1 MRAKESSLLLGNYQS
16 QFAAGY
22 DFRQCVVCWF
32 RRFVIFGWGVVFFF
46 FFFFLLGRSTI
57 WNPSAL
63 FCAASG
69 CHAHNHESSQA
80 DRSQDANP
88 GEHESHCVDWG
99 GGEGGGSIVSH
110 FVLQIRKLIEEL
122 GDKRLLDRLRS
133 WSQECSPP
141 PQNVVCCTPPC
152 SLVVSTT
159 TTVVFRFLSVVGT
172 GNYGGHIQR
181 KRGRWCWRII
191 VISSPQAHGRA
202 MASDAIHEAW

>member
-1 MRAKESSLLLGNYQS
+1 MRAEESSLLLGNYQS
-16 QFAAGY
+16 QVAAGY

-46 FFFFLLGRSTI
+46 FFFFFFFLSGRSTI
-57 WNPSAL
+57 WNSSAL

-69 CHAHNHESSQA
+69 CHAQDHESSQA
-80 DRSQDANP
+80 HQSQDANP
-88 GEHESHCVDWG
+88 GERESHCVDLRG
-99 GGEGGGSIVSH
+99 GLL
-110 FVLQIRKLIEEL
+110 FLILFCKFANWSKSSGTRDFWIDFTL
-122 GDKRLLDRLRS
+122 GAM
-133 WSQECSPP
+133 
-141 PQNVVCCTPPC
+141 NVVCCTPPC